1 LQRSAGVGVG
11 ERVLHDRADL
21 GGAGVGQPGAVV
33 GLVPL
38 EAFDLGGELVVAA
51 DELVEAGI
59 GVVGSGHGEKWGREG
74 GDRERRTGSCG
85 EDHGNLREV
94 VHERIPLRLGPS
106 GRTGALTVRPRFL
119 DVAHVNGLC
128 GLSAT

>member
-38 EAFDLGGELVVAA
+38 EALDLGGKLVVAT
-51 DELVEAGI
+51 DELVDAGV
-59 GVVGSGHGEKWGREG
+59 GVVGSGRGEKRGREG
-74 GDRERRTGSCG
+74 GDRERRTGSIG
-85 EDHGNLREV
+85 KSHGNLRGIA
-94 VHERIPLRLGPS
+94 ERIPRRLGPS
-106 GRTGALTVRPRFL
+106 GRTGALTARPRFL
-119 DVAHVNGLC
+119 DGGHASVL
-128 GLSAT
+128 